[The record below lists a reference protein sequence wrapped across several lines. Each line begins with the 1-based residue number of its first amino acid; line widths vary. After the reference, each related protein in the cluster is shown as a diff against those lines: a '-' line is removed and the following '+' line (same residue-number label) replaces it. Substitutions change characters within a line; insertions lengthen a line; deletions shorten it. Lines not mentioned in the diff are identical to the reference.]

1 MEPTS
6 IASGFP
12 ADSVRRCKR
21 WRRGGPVTGL
31 RSAEKL
37 FEELLIGSNVAHM
50 SRAIRRLANT
60 TPKALRQGP

>member
-1 MEPTS
+1 MQTLAP
-6 IASGFP
+6 
-12 ADSVRRCKR
+12 R
-21 WRRGGPVTGL
+21 GPVTGL